1 MPDVRI
7 SDITQPTMLSTVAV
21 FFLDHPSLS
30 EVVLS
35 IGSRKPSA
43 EVIPA
48 KSIARNS
55 RGARILPIGPIILN
69 IIGKT
74 MNMRPVPSVI
84 S

>member
-74 MNMRPVPSVI
+74 MNMRPVPSVM